1 MMTYND
7 IVLVAK
13 EYEKIDGRKAFQSQI
28 KMLSLGQKRKDQQQ
42 DGITAKIWEKDNEES
57 LFPSAELPLHQ
68 VLDLA
73 IFTCQ
78 TLLYFQDAYHF
89 LKLYDPENPC
99 VERIGL
105 QGSVMPV
112 SVCIDNPM
120 IDEDIQKFSET
131 ISDDGEMIG
140 ERLRVLSRLMKE
152 MGY

>member
-1 MMTYND
+1 MNYND

-13 EYEKIDGRKAFQSQI
+13 DYKRIDGRKAYQSRTE
-28 KMLSLGQKRKDQQQ
+28 MLSLGLERENQQHG
-42 DGITAKIWEKDNEES
+42 GINANIWEKCDEGS
-57 LFPSAELPLHQ
+57 LLTSAEIPLHQ

-78 TLLYFQDAYHF
+78 TLLYLQDAYRF
-89 LKLYDPENPC
+89 PKLYDSENPC

-112 SVCIDNPM
+112 SVCVDNPM
-120 IDEDIQKFSET
+120 IDEDIQKFSQI

-140 ERLRVLSRLMKE
+140 ERLRALSRLMKE